1 MPLWHGSCALP
12 SSVTTLVTEE
22 RRKRHRLFFRM
33 LSFGDLS
40 HLYVHGEVPAFAA
53 RFCEVYENE
62 NERHD

>member
-1 MPLWHGSCALP
+1 M
-12 SSVTTLVTEE
+12 TTLVTEE
-22 RRKRHRLFFRM
+22 RRKGIASFRM